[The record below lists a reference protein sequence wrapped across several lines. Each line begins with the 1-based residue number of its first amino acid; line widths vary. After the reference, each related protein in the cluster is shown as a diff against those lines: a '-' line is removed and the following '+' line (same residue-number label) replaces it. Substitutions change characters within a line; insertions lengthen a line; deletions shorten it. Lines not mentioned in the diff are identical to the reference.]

1 MTKVW
6 SVTIKGKNDTVVMT
20 DEQAMIVKMKFAP
33 NIDMHDLTTLHG
45 LTPAHLHKIERNKS
59 FANEDK
65 SLLWMK
71 NRLEMG
77 VYGGWPGEYEKAVW
91 EYQDLINMK

>member
-20 DEQAMIVKMKFAP
+20 DEQAMIVKMKFSP

-45 LTPAHLHKIERNKS
+45 LTPEYLHKIERNKS
-59 FANEDK
+59 FEGEDK
-65 SLLWMK
+65 
-71 NRLEMG
+71 
-77 VYGGWPGEYEKAVW
+77 WPGEFEKAVW
-91 EYQDLINMK
+91 EYQDLIDMK

>member
-45 LTPAHLHKIERNKS
+45 LTP
-59 FANEDK
+59 
-65 SLLWMK
+65 
-71 NRLEMG
+71 
-77 VYGGWPGEYEKAVW
+77 EYKF
-91 EYQDLINMK
+91 LIFFK